1 MITGKLETL
10 VDDFRY
16 IIKSAMPNLTEDK
29 LIELEEKFS
38 GGPRREWETRGSSS
52 SSNLP
57 KYADYYSL
65 LTSHQIEDLQ
75 RIYKWDY
82 ILYNYNSNPLYDS

>member
-10 VDDFRY
+10 TDDFRY
-16 IIKSAMPNLTEDK
+16 IIKSAMPGVTKTNLNQ
-29 LIELEEKFS
+29 LEQQFS
-38 GGPRREWETRGSSS
+38 GGPRKTWESRDNS
-52 SSNLP
+52 

-82 ILYNYNSNPLYDS
+82 LLYNYNSNPLYDS